1 MQVNLID
8 HLKER
13 IKEVEV
19 KLSDLEKEEAELKKM
34 KIRELEELG
43 AYKKIYEVELR
54 KQGLEVPLEIKQTEG
69 RFSNA
74 EYKDAILTLL
84 NELTEKNSLH
94 VSEIAK
100 ILKNGGIKSVK
111 SNIKIYITTVLI
123 RLKKKGLVENLGGN
137 KWRRIKKESAPLD

>member
-43 AYKKIYEVELR
+43 AYKKIYGVELR
-54 KQGLEVPLEIKQTEG
+54 RQGLEVPLEIKQTEG

-74 EYKDAILTLL
+74 EYKDAILILL

-94 VSEIAK
+94 VSEIAR
-100 ILKNGGIKSVK
+100 ILKNGGIKYQWKETGTMKDTQKWVG
-111 SNIKIYITTVLI
+111 
-123 RLKKKGLVENLGGN
+123 KKHWNG
-137 KWRRIKKESAPLD
+137 